1 MSHFDDDAA
10 AAKHGMPSSDG
21 DPVGRIDDPERVRRF
36 IGEDHGFG
44 MLPLDVRLVGRDEDL
59 EKLRD
64 LVDQDKASYEHPRMP
79 ARVSI
84 IGVAGVGKSALGT
97 TFAYSLA
104 DEYPDGALYVN
115 LNYSSAADGVVD
127 ISQILR
133 SFLLQLGRI
142 PDQLPQ
148 DASYLRNEF
157 VKATDRQHL
166 IVFLDNVRNY
176 PSVQQLVPRSSTCLV
191 ILTSQERLEED
202 IQSLQLEPLP
212 VDAAVGL
219 FRKIAPSRKVDDQ
232 PTYAQL
238 VKVLQA
244 CAGLPIAIVVLAAR
258 LERTP
263 SYSLTRLLADL
274 EMYLSS
280 LNTLF
285 GARRKRIDACFR
297 VGYDT
302 LTKVQSQ
309 VFRRMSVVPGESFD
323 VRMGGFLGG
332 LPVDGARLV
341 LDQLRELQ
349 LIQETQDPEYFTMHS
364 LLRQFAREQ
373 LSDAEASK
381 QATRAMTFACK
392 LAKEANLV
400 IRSLAPAADG
410 QAGDHGELALRD
422 RDQALEWMEK
432 QHKNLVATVERAC
445 KDRAATVERALKD
458 RLADIAWETCRALVE
473 FFEIRGKW
481 ESWRQTHEAAEKV
494 VPRHSLG
501 FAHVSYGLGR
511 FHGSRHHWPEAID
524 HYRTAIGVFLQHD
537 DQLGVSRSL
546 KSLGDAYRYSRN
558 WDAAENCFERSLK
571 ILKSAQEPRE
581 LAITKRSMAAVCRVR
596 GQFEAGENLC
606 LEAIAILEEL
616 RDERWIAATKLSL
629 ADLYLDHGAGDA
641 RGLLTECLR
650 VFATFEDT
658 HWLTLTRRSLAEALR
673 EDGEYDAAMDE
684 LIICRESLRQDHDVQ
699 WEGEVLHSMGL
710 VHLAQLDVAPAI
722 ALFGEALAKFRES
735 QDSLWEGRTQV
746 SIGRAAA
753 DAGRPDE
760 ARAAYH
766 AAWPLLVEQGAKTD
780 LERLEKLMWPSL
792 GQSEAAR
799 RGSDQT

>member
-1 MSHFDDDAA
+1 MNHAGDESASA
-10 AAKHGMPSSDG
+10 AAKPGMQRSDG
-21 DPVGRIDDPERVRRF
+21 DRVGRIDDPERLRRF
-36 IGEDHGFG
+36 FGADHGFG
-44 MLPLDVRLVGRDEDL
+44 MLPLDVGLVGRDEDL
-59 EKLRD
+59 EKLRH
-64 LVDQDKASYEHPRMP
+64 LVDHDKASYEHPRMP

-97 TFAYSLA
+97 RFAYSLA
-104 DEYPDGALYVN
+104 EEYPDGALYVN
-115 LNYSSAADGVVD
+115 LNYASAADGVVD

-133 SFLLQLGRI
+133 SFLLQLGRS

-148 DASYLRNEF
+148 DASYLRSEF
-157 VKATDRQHL
+157 VKATDREHL

-176 PSVQQLVPRSSTCLV
+176 QSVQELVPRSSTCLV
-191 ILTSQERLEED
+191 IVTSQERLEDD

-212 VDAAVGL
+212 VDAAVNL
-219 FRKIAPSRKVDDQ
+219 FRKIAPSRKIDDQ
-232 PTYAQL
+232 GTNAEL

-274 EMYLSS
+274 ESYLSS

-309 VFRRMSVVPGESFD
+309 VFRRLSVVPGESFD

-332 LPVDGARLV
+332 LSVDGARLV

-373 LSDAEASK
+373 LSDAEAVK

-392 LAKEANLV
+392 LAKEADLV
-400 IRSLAPAADG
+400 IRSLAPATNGAV
-410 QAGDHGELALRD
+410 GDHSELALRD

-445 KDRAATVERALKD
+445 RD
-458 RLADIAWETCRALVE
+458 RLADIAWETCRALVG

-511 FHGSRHHWPEAID
+511 FHGSRHHWSEAID
-524 HYRTAIGVFLQHD
+524 HYRTAIGVFLQYD
-537 DQLGVSRSL
+537 DQLDVSRNL

-558 WDAAENCFERSLK
+558 WDAAENCFRRSLK
-571 ILKSAQEPRE
+571 ILESAQEPRE
-581 LAITKRSMAAVCRVR
+581 LAITKRSMAAVCRLR
-596 GQFEAGENLC
+596 GQFEEGENLC

-629 ADLYLDHGAGDA
+629 ADLYLDHGAGDP
-641 RGLLTECLR
+641 RGLLAECLR

-673 EDGEYDAAMDE
+673 EDGEYDAAMAE
-684 LIICRESLRQDHDVQ
+684 LIICRESLRQDHDDQ

-735 QDSLWEGRTQV
+735 QDTLWEGRTQV

-753 DAGRPDE
+753 AAGRPEE
-760 ARAAYH
+760 AQAAYH

-780 LERLEKLMWPSL
+780 LGRLEKLMWPRSD
-792 GQSEAAR
+792 QSAAAR
-799 RGSDQT
+799 PGSGQA